1 MARALVTAQVQSV
14 KEINKKA
21 EIKKWNRKITT
32 IVLVVLILS
41 ICAIF
46 VYNFFQGKNFQR
58 IKYDF
63 SESELGVTFYSNE
76 FSIAD
81 SLNIIK
87 QDKNI
92 TLVFTID
99 EKDINNLSD
108 FSESISLFMYLFSA
122 NDKKITQI
130 VNVSNK
136 NSILYCSTNYGDI
149 YSNEDI
155 SAQDCLSLI
164 NSADTLI
171 VLKYPQSTLTESAIY
186 LNASEKNVLITP
198 KSLEDLSISTY
209 LLLKSMYPNMEKTLE
224 NIYKIRESLTDET
237 SLIKSIDQNVA
248 DQIDQTITDD
258 NTFDETLFDQN
269 SITDSNL
276 E

>member
-21 EIKKWNRKITT
+21 EIKKWNKKITT

-41 ICAIF
+41 ICAVF

-122 NDKKITQI
+122 NDKKVTQI

-155 SAQDCLSLI
+155 SAQECLSLI

-171 VLKYPQSTLTESAIY
+171 VLKYPQSTLNESAIY

-224 NIYKIRESLTDET
+224 SIYKIRESLTDET

-269 SITDSNL
+269 TVTDSNL

>member
-21 EIKKWNRKITT
+21 EIKKWNKKITT
-32 IVLVVLILS
+32 IVLIVLILS

-155 SAQDCLSLI
+155 SAQECLSLI

-171 VLKYPQSTLTESAIY
+171 VLKYPQSTLNESAIY

-224 NIYKIRESLTDET
+224 SIYKIKESLTDET
-237 SLIKSIDQNVA
+237 SLIKSIDQNV
-248 DQIDQTITDD
+248 DNQIDQTITDD

>member
-21 EIKKWNRKITT
+21 EIKKWNKKITT
-32 IVLVVLILS
+32 IVLIVLILS

-155 SAQDCLSLI
+155 SAQECLSLI

-171 VLKYPQSTLTESAIY
+171 VLKYPQSTLNESAIY

-224 NIYKIRESLTDET
+224 SIYKIKESLTDET
-237 SLIKSIDQNVA
+237 SLIKSIDQNVD

>member
-21 EIKKWNRKITT
+21 EIKKWNKKITT
-32 IVLVVLILS
+32 IVLVILILS

-155 SAQDCLSLI
+155 SAQECLSLI

-171 VLKYPQSTLTESAIY
+171 VLKYPQSTLNESAIY

-224 NIYKIRESLTDET
+224 SIYKIKESLTDET

-269 SITDSNL
+269 TVTDSNL

>member
-122 NDKKITQI
+122 NDKKVTQI

-155 SAQDCLSLI
+155 SAQECLSLI

-171 VLKYPQSTLTESAIY
+171 VLKYPQSTLNESAIY

-224 NIYKIRESLTDET
+224 SIYKIRESLTDET

-248 DQIDQTITDD
+248 DQIDQ
-258 NTFDETLFDQN
+258 NTV
-269 SITDSNL
+269 TDSNL

>member
-21 EIKKWNRKITT
+21 EIKKWNKKITT
-32 IVLVVLILS
+32 IVLIVLILS

-155 SAQDCLSLI
+155 SAQECLSLI

-171 VLKYPQSTLTESAIY
+171 VLKYPQSTLNESAIY

-224 NIYKIRESLTDET
+224 NIYKIKESLTDET
-237 SLIKSIDQNVA
+237 SLIKSIDQNVD

>member
-21 EIKKWNRKITT
+21 EIKKWNKKITT
-32 IVLVVLILS
+32 IVLIVLILS

-155 SAQDCLSLI
+155 SAQECLSLI

-171 VLKYPQSTLTESAIY
+171 VLKYPQSTLNESAIY

-224 NIYKIRESLTDET
+224 SIYKIRESLTDET
-237 SLIKSIDQNVA
+237 SLIKSIDQNVD